1 MAEYTLLPCSRGEE
15 NQLFI
20 DPGGHSLTQTGTSG
34 KIRLIYE
41 YMLRC
46 SVMRMNLNTITI
58 HQLEEGQAAQVA
70 ELFSALGDPNRVR
83 IIAALTGGEMHVS
96 ALAETVGISES
107 AISHHMRH
115 LRQLRLVRT
124 RKDGRYVFY
133 ALDDTHVADLFRCG
147 LEHVQHG

>member
-1 MAEYTLLPCSRGEE
+1 M
-15 NQLFI
+15 N
-20 DPGGHSLTQTGTSG
+20 
-34 KIRLIYE
+34 IYSDIK
-41 YMLRC
+41 L
-46 SVMRMNLNTITI
+46 MRMNLNTVSPQT
-58 HQLEEGQAAQVA
+58 LDEAQAAQVA
-70 ELFSALGDPNRVR
+70 ELFSALGDTSRVR

-96 ALAETVGISES
+96 ALAEAIGISES

-133 ALDDTHVADLFRCG
+133 ALDDDHVADLFRCG